1 MSDSAKIT
9 CPYSLIGSQCQFT
22 NCLFDHPQ
30 ELNPHKDSPGKRKSD
45 DTTPNTTED
54 ANKNHLKR
62 RKPEISDVTTKV
74 HRESDTINKL
84 DNSTTKLSKTN
95 TTPKIYPDIPKLTCK
110 NETKEIDEK
119 ISPGLIKESETAD
132 IKKIVPLSRVHSP
145 TTRSSDEQS
154 SPDLHTK
161 LKSDE
166 KYTGKPN
173 EMPTDKVAAKSIA
186 ISKPLVSTPVKKIY
200 TRLVPEPVL
209 PFAPT
214 TQDERRLY
222 LKTLFG
228 LFEKFKFKNPT
239 HIAVKKEYEIAS
251 TVKTKQEYQ
260 NKLKLFVYNSNKN
273 PSFLKELYSKKKK
286 PQESAEGDTPEIP
299 VNTISK
305 NTQIIYE
312 KSKGSV
318 ATEKTLLLNNYIMK
332 VPEGESDKD
341 LNWQTCSRCH
351 VKFSISSMMERL
363 SSPCRFH
370 EGKLLITKKSKFS
383 KNNSDYSVRNWSC
396 CNETQGQSQ
405 GCKYL
410 FHHVFKLN
418 EPQDM
423 HKVLPFKMIKDVKF
437 NSTHK
442 LKMISLDCEM
452 AYTSKGFELIKL
464 SVVDFM
470 TEKTLIDR
478 IIKPYGEVIDLNSHV
493 SGIDSIPEDAM
504 SYDHA
509 MKFLYK
515 ITDENTIIVGH
526 GLEND
531 LNVLRIIYPN
541 IIDTAILFSESFN
554 PMYKD
559 PLKKL
564 AWKYLS
570 KNIQAGQHDSLEDAV
585 IPIQIVKKKLKL

>member
-1 MSDSAKIT
+1 MSESAKIT
-9 CPYSLIGSQCQFT
+9 CPYSLIGSQCQFS

-30 ELNPHKDSPGKRKSD
+30 GLDPQRDSSDKRKSCD
-45 DTTPNTTED
+45 ITPNSTED
-54 ANKNHLKR
+54 EDKNNSKR
-62 RKPEISDVTTKV
+62 QKVEISDDDSKIHTISKLEILTTK
-74 HRESDTINKL
+74 SSN
-84 DNSTTKLSKTN
+84 TN
-95 TTPKIYPDIPKLTCK
+95 TTPKVNPDIPKSTPESLNKET
-110 NETKEIDEK
+110 NEKILSGSTKEREK
-119 ISPGLIKESETAD
+119 GNIKNV
-132 IKKIVPLSRVHSP
+132 VPLSRVHSSA
-145 TTRSSDEQS
+145 TRSSDEQKA

-161 LKSDE
+161 TKSNE
-166 KYTGKPN
+166 KYTRKPSVA
-173 EMPTDKVAAKSIA
+173 PTYKSAEKSTA
-186 ISKPLVSTPVKKIY
+186 INKTLVSTPAKKVY

-222 LKTLFG
+222 LKTLFS

-239 HIAVKKEYEIAS
+239 HTAVKKEYEIAS

-273 PSFLKELYSKKKK
+273 PSFLKELYSKKKTSE
-286 PQESAEGDTPEIP
+286 ESAKGDASEVP

-305 NTQIIYE
+305 NIQIIYE

-318 ATEKTLLLNNYIMK
+318 VTEKTLLLHHYIMK

-341 LNWQTCSRCH
+341 LNWQICSRCH
-351 VKFSISSMMERL
+351 VKFSISSMMEKL

-370 EGKLLITKKSKFS
+370 EGKLLITKKSEFS

-405 GCKYL
+405 GCKSL

-464 SVVDFM
+464 SIVDFM
-470 TEKTLIDR
+470 TEKTLMDR

-493 SGIDSIPEDAM
+493 SGIESIPEDAM

-570 KNIQAGQHDSLEDAV
+570 KNIQSGQHDSLEDAV